1 MLQSNFFFKS
11 DNKTSQHKHDF
22 PLHVFESFN
31 KTLQHEHD
39 VFAIFYIV
47 Q

>member
-1 MLQSNFFFKS
+1 MFLNREIKHSHDIPLLVSKS
-11 DNKTSQHKHDF
+11 
-22 PLHVFESFN
+22 PN

-39 VFAIFYIV
+39 VFAIFDIV